1 MACNEVSS
9 DVGMN
14 HSLGSY
20 GLVDVEESG
29 ADRRMVNHGSR
40 SAGGKGRMK
49 GGPWHPQT
57 QPRV

>member
-20 GLVDVEESG
+20 GLVDVEEPG
-29 ADRRMVNHGSR
+29 ADRRTVNHGSR
-40 SAGGKGRMK
+40 SAGGKGRLK
-49 GGPWHPQT
+49 GGPW
-57 QPRV
+57 QP